1 MDTRYFTSEHEA
13 FRKTVR
19 DFVERELIP
28 HIDEWEE
35 REEIPR
41 EIFGR
46 MGQLGFFGL
55 RFPPEYGGAGVDFF
69 FSIVFAEE
77 LARCCSGGLTSS
89 IMVQSDM
96 VTPIIYRLGTEEQ
109 KQRYL
114 VPGIRGEKLFALGIT
129 EPNAGSDVSGIQTY
143 ARRDGD
149 HYVINGSKIFISN
162 GCIADCVLV
171 AAKTDRRVKGSRG
184 ISLFL
189 IDKDREGFAVGRRLR
204 KMGRWC
210 SDTAELS
217 FSDCRVPS
225 SALLGKEGEGFYQI
239 MDHFQGERLLI
250 AVRCCAMAQKVLED
264 AIRYAQDRIQFGQP
278 IIEFQAIRHLLA
290 DMATQIEA
298 ARQLNYY
305 AAWLYQRGLRA
316 VKEISMAKLYSTETA
331 LQVVNNALQIHG
343 GYGYML
349 EYPVQRVWRDLRC
362 ESIGGGTSQIQ
373 REIIGRELII

>member
-1 MDTRYFTSEHEA
+1 MDSRYFTAEHEA

-19 DFVERELIP
+19 GFVEKELIP
-28 HIDEWEE
+28 RIDEWEE

-41 EIFGR
+41 EIFSR

-55 RFPPEYGGAGVDFF
+55 RFPEEYGGSGADFF
-69 FSIVFAEE
+69 FSVVFAEE
-77 LARCCSGGLTSS
+77 LARCGSGGLTSS

-109 KQRYL
+109 KQHYL
-114 VPGIRGEKLFALGIT
+114 IPGIKGEKLYALGIT

-143 ARRDGD
+143 AVRDGD
-149 HYVINGSKIFISN
+149 EYIINGSKIFISN
-162 GCIADCVLV
+162 GCIADCVMLAV
-171 AAKTDRRVKGSRG
+171 KTDKQVKGSRG

-189 IDKDREGFAVGRRLR
+189 VDKERTGFSVGRKLR

-217 FSDCRVPS
+217 FEDCRVPRS
-225 SALLGKEGEGFYQI
+225 SLLGKEGEGFYQI

-250 AVRCCAMAQKVLED
+250 AVRCVSMTQKVLED
-264 AIRYAQDRIQFGQP
+264 TVKYAQERIQFGQP
-278 IIEFQAIRHLLA
+278 IGKFQAIRHMLA
-290 DMATQIEA
+290 DMSTEVEA
-298 ARQLNYY
+298 ARQLTYY
-305 AAWLYQRGLRA
+305 AAWLYNQGFKA
-316 VKEISMAKLYSTETA
+316 VKEISMAKLFATEMANRVT
-331 LQVVNNALQIHG
+331 NNALQIHG

-349 EYPVQRVWRDLRC
+349 EYSVQRVFRDLRC

-373 REIIGRELII
+373 REIIGKELGV